1 MPDLKDKL
9 NLKRRYRNKRGG
21 TTIGNDFIRPC
32 LKEFKTWRRCT
43 LNFTKSALKSWAGSF
58 THIVKD
64 DVQIE
69 ILCDIG
75 MVKNDNVLM
84 KALESC
90 ATEEDKAKV
99 LRRHSEEKVL
109 LKAFGADAS
118 IDNQKGFT
126 NKYGWD
132 LLHYM
137 IAKEKLII
145 KFAVNTNS
153 DEYSNNIYHEKA
165 GYFTF
170 PDGSIVAHYGTF
182 NESESAHKGNNDSV
196 RVWPS
201 WDPSAAEDHEITIN
215 DVDEDFAGNESVT
228 VHELSRET
236 LEKIKETAPDNF
248 PNKKDYKKEDE
259 VEEQENEKDFTES
272 NLENK
277 EQDALDSK
285 IVHKLRGYQEDAIK
299 IWEEN
304 NCRGI
309 LEHATGS
316 GKTFTALNALKRT
329 FDKTGCIAVVGV
341 PYIPLAEQW
350 SDEIRSFLEKSD
362 IESFNIVECWSGNLN
377 WHVKIGEEL
386 LDRHFKNREKKKHL
400 SIFVVVNKSL
410 EQKFYKSYEE
420 KLFDME
426 NCLMIGDECHR
437 YTSPNLLNK
446 LPNCKYRLG
455 LSATPIVNK
464 EEIRENENKM
474 LNWFGGI
481 QDIFTLD
488 DAINSKPQYLCNY
501 NYFPQACYLSDD
513 EFSEWDKLYKKSGWM
528 GDENEYEND
537 IRGSIF
543 GQMSS
548 ILGSAESKLIKL
560 AEILP
565 TSPSERA
572 YTLIFSGHGIDE
584 NEDKDIKKIA
594 KILIKK
600 NWTPGQITS
609 EIKRQERKDLIDS
622 FKRGAIDTLLAIKIL
637 DEGIDIPQIKN
648 AYIIASSANRR
659 QFIQRRGRVLR
670 LLDGENKIA
679 NIYDFVVIPPKES
692 GNGGMKI
699 RESEKKRIEEM
710 SRSALNKSD
719 VIKFIKKYL

>member
-1 MPDLKDKL
+1 MPRFLDSPEDNIVNELIEPHLGDCIKYRRLAAFFRPSVLKVWKNVLDHVINNDVKIQIMIAGTHEG
-9 NLKRRYRNKRGG
+9 NLKLLSELNQLNNEDEKNALLDRKAEEILDEAAGLNEPGTKTRQRNILAWLIKEEKLQFKLSFVMHKNHYELDHRKTGYFEKKSGQKIVFSGSVNESDSSYVRHGEELTIWDSEDHADDVYVRRYTSKLDSLWREEKSDIWKIRKPNEDFLRKVSEICTIGDKYQANNELKELIKEYEDEALSSDNKREDAPSG
-21 TTIGNDFIRPC
+21 
-32 LKEFKTWRRCT
+32 
-43 LNFTKSALKSWAGSF
+43 
-58 THIVKD
+58 
-64 DVQIE
+64 
-69 ILCDIG
+69 
-75 MVKNDNVLM
+75 NVL
-84 KALESC
+84 
-90 ATEEDKAKV
+90 
-99 LRRHSEEKVL
+99 R
-109 LKAFGADAS
+109 
-118 IDNQKGFT
+118 
-126 NKYGWD
+126 
-132 LLHYM
+132 
-137 IAKEKLII
+137 
-145 KFAVNTNS
+145 
-153 DEYSNNIYHEKA
+153 
-165 GYFTF
+165 
-170 PDGSIVAHYGTF
+170 P
-182 NESESAHKGNNDSV
+182 
-196 RVWPS
+196 
-201 WDPSAAEDHEITIN
+201 
-215 DVDEDFAGNESVT
+215 
-228 VHELSRET
+228 
-236 LEKIKETAPDNF
+236 
-248 PNKKDYKKEDE
+248 
-259 VEEQENEKDFTES
+259 
-272 NLENK
+272 
-277 EQDALDSK
+277 
-285 IVHKLRGYQEDAIK
+285 YQEDAIK

-304 NCRGI
+304 NCKGI

-350 SDEIRSFLEKSD
+350 SDEISSFLEKSD

-420 KLFDME
+420 QLFDME

-474 LNWFGGI
+474 LNWFEGI
-481 QDIFTLD
+481 CHEFSLE
-488 DAINSKPQYLCNY
+488 DAINSTPQYLCNY

-513 EFSEWDKLYKKSGWM
+513 EFFEWDKLYKKSGWM

-594 KILIKK
+594 RILIKK

-609 EIKRQERKDLIDS
+609 EIKRQDRKGLIDS

-679 NIYDFVVIPPKES
+679 NIYDFVVIPPKAS

-699 RESEKKRIEEM
+699 RENEKKRIEEM
-710 SRSALNKSD
+710 SRSALNKPD
-719 VIKFIKKYL
+719 VIEFIKKYL

>member
-1 MPDLKDKL
+1 MPKFLDSPEDNIVDELIEPHLGDCIKYRRLAAFFRPSVLKVWKNVLDHVINNDVKIQIMIAGTHEG
-9 NLKRRYRNKRGG
+9 NLKLLSELNQLNNEDEKNALLDRKAEEILGEAAGLNEPGTKIRQRNILAWLIKEEKLQFKLSFVMHRNHYELDHRKTGYFEKESGKKIVFSGSVNESDSAYVRHGEELTVWNSEDQADDVYVRRYTSKLDSLWREEKSDIWKIRKPNEDFLRKVSEIC
-21 TTIGNDFIRPC
+21 TIRDKYQANNE
-32 LKEFKTWRRCT
+32 LKELIKEYE
-43 LNFTKSALKSWAGSF
+43 
-58 THIVKD
+58 D
-64 DVQIE
+64 
-69 ILCDIG
+69 
-75 MVKNDNVLM
+75 
-84 KALESC
+84 
-90 ATEEDKAKV
+90 EELSSDYEREDAPSGHV
-99 LRRHSEEKVL
+99 LR
-109 LKAFGADAS
+109 
-118 IDNQKGFT
+118 
-126 NKYGWD
+126 
-132 LLHYM
+132 
-137 IAKEKLII
+137 
-145 KFAVNTNS
+145 
-153 DEYSNNIYHEKA
+153 
-165 GYFTF
+165 
-170 PDGSIVAHYGTF
+170 P
-182 NESESAHKGNNDSV
+182 
-196 RVWPS
+196 
-201 WDPSAAEDHEITIN
+201 
-215 DVDEDFAGNESVT
+215 
-228 VHELSRET
+228 
-236 LEKIKETAPDNF
+236 
-248 PNKKDYKKEDE
+248 
-259 VEEQENEKDFTES
+259 
-272 NLENK
+272 
-277 EQDALDSK
+277 
-285 IVHKLRGYQEDAIK
+285 YQEDAIK
-299 IWEEN
+299 IWERN
-304 NCRGI
+304 DRKGI

-362 IESFNIVECWSGNLN
+362 IESFNIVECWSGNQN
-377 WHVKIGEEL
+377 WHVKIPEEL
-386 LDRHFKNREKKKHL
+386 LHRFEFKNREKKKHL

-420 KLFDME
+420 KFFDME

-481 QDIFTLD
+481 QDTFTLD